1 MKQLKLVLV
10 FAASLFFS
18 ACNQKPIK
26 YHPISEIKEGPG
38 LFTGE
43 DGAFNIHN
51 QDKNEQPDKQ
61 EAAQPLNQQEYQS
74 FKDWQAAKKSQEYQE
89 FKAWQ
94 KTKASE
100 APQPS
105 QSIPSESTTDKAD

>member
-18 ACNQKPIK
+18 ACKQKPIK
-26 YHPISEIKEGPG
+26 YDPTSEIKEGPG

-43 DGAFNIHN
+43 DGAFNIRSK
-51 QDKNEQPDKQ
+51 DESEKPDTQ
-61 EAAQPLNQQEYQS
+61 QTAQSPDQQEYQS

>member
-1 MKQLKLVLV
+1 MKQLKLILV

-43 DGAFNIHN
+43 DGAINIRSK
-51 QDKNEQPDKQ
+51 DKNEKPDTQ
-61 EAAQPLNQQEYQS
+61 QTAQPIDQQEYQS
-74 FKDWQAAKKSQEYQE
+74 FKDWEAAKKSKEYQE

-94 KTKASE
+94 ETQASE
-100 APQPS
+100 TSQQPQS
-105 QSIPSESTTDKAD
+105 MPSESTDKAD